1 MGGGV
6 EAAGAAAHRPRAAS
20 TSTKGHQQH
29 YDDSGPVDIT
39 ARVHQK
45 VRDTHELCL
54 SVDTVP

>member
-6 EAAGAAAHRPRAAS
+6 EAVGAAAHRPRAAS
-20 TSTKGHQQH
+20 TSAKGQQQQH

-45 VRDTHELCL
+45 VREE
-54 SVDTVP
+54 